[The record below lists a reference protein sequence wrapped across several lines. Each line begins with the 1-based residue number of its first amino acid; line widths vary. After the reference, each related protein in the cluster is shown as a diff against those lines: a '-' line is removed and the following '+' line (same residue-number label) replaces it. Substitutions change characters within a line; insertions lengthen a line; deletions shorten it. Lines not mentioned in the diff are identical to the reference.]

1 MMDKRDRVVVLPW
14 PLPLMQKPKVEKIS
28 QTHNPSR
35 SKGFEPHI
43 RCYSLWD
50 VGSKGKPLK

>member
-1 MMDKRDRVVVLPW
+1 MDKRGRVVVLPW